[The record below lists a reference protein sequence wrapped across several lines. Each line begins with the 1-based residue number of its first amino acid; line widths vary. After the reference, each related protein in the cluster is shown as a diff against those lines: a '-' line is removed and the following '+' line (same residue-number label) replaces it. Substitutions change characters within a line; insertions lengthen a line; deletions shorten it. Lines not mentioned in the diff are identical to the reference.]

1 MALFSLTDIKINN
14 KQRVGGSADKLVG
27 SQYNYN
33 TFRYPLDLGNYDK
46 GHYMVI
52 HINEQR
58 ETQFKGKTTSD
69 IPTVINNKNSQTAIR
84 GSTNLGGNIK
94 TVSEVSSDAWKRIA
108 ENDTIKSIGGSIS
121 DGVSSV
127 KNIFG
132 QSQAGS
138 TLSSILGGASEG
150 ASESI
155 QSAISGITSGSFTRT
170 IRRTTDTIALYMPD
184 TLVFQYN
191 QQYST
196 PSLSG
201 ALTGALA
208 AGTAAAETYKNM
220 SASGKSGEEISKEMT
235 KNLAPFAFAAL
246 AKTQGDLGNVLFA
259 AGTGLA
265 MNPMME
271 MIYSSPQ
278 FRQFRFDFVFYPRD
292 EREALEVQNILERL
306 RFHQAPEIKSN
317 TGGFFL
323 VPPSEFDIK
332 FYYNGYEN
340 PNIPRISTCV
350 LKGIDINYAPNGWSA
365 YETLDGKPELGKTG
379 MPVGITL
386 SLDFEETEILT
397 KDSFTRTFGSQ
408 RG

>member
-1 MALFSLTDIKINN
+1 MALFSLTDIKFNQ
-14 KQRVGGSADKLVG
+14 KVRTGGSADNLVN

-33 TFRYPLDLGNYDK
+33 TFRYPLDLGNFDK

-58 ETQFKGKTTSD
+58 ETQFKGKTVSD
-69 IPTVINNKNSQTAIR
+69 TPTVIQNRNAQSAIR

-94 TVSEVSSDAWKRIA
+94 TVSEVSSDVVKRIS
-108 ENDTIKSIGGSIS
+108 ENETVKSLGSLAS
-121 DGVSSV
+121 EGVSSV

-132 QSQAGS
+132 QSSGGQ
-138 TLSSILGGASEG
+138 TLSNILGGASEG

-155 QSAISGITSGSFTRT
+155 QSAISGITNSAFTRT

-196 PSLSG
+196 PSIAG
-201 ALTGALA
+201 GLTGGLA

-265 MNPMME
+265 MNPMLE

-292 EREALEVQNILERL
+292 EKEALEVQNILERL

-332 FYYNGYEN
+332 FYYNGFEN
-340 PNIPRISTCV
+340 PNIPKISTCV
-350 LKGIDINYAPNGWSA
+350 LKGIDINYAPNGWAA
-365 YETLDGKPELGKTG
+365 YETLEAKPSLGRTG

-397 KDSFTRTFGSQ
+397 KDSFTRTFGTQ